1 MILSKIAIK
10 RGITFTMV
18 YLIAIGFG
26 LFGLSGLKLDLYP
39 NITFPVIAVMSQ
51 YEGVGPEDI
60 EEVLTRPLEQS
71 VTAVEN
77 VKKITSNSGA
87 GTSVIILEFDWGSD
101 MEKAENDVRTNID
114 FVRDFLPDGATD
126 PITFAF
132 NPAMQPIVYLAAS
145 SDQLGMAELRRL
157 IDEQVSPLLERL
169 PGVASTDIQGGL
181 ERQIKVLI
189 DPHALAAQGFSIQ
202 QIVQILRMENLQ
214 IPGGIID
221 ETAKEFSVKTYGQY
235 SSIDQIGNTV
245 IGQKNGVPIY
255 LKNVANVVDGYKEQR
270 MVLRNNGKPALM
282 LYVMKQTDANTVRV
296 AKVVQEELPKIAE
309 KVGNG
314 IQFETVIDFADFIND
329 SINNLSSTIIQ
340 ASFLAFLVLLFFLR
354 NVRSSIIVAISIPVS
369 IIVTFFVMNQA
380 GITLNIISMAGLA
393 LAVGMLVDN
402 AIVVLE
408 NIFRFKE
415 DGVPIRK
422 AAEEGTSQVSNAII
436 AATLTTLAV
445 FIPILFVPGIAGI
458 MFNDMAI
465 TIVFSLSVSLIVA
478 LTLIPLL
485 ASRWIRPGKSEV
497 KNKFLKKVSD
507 SIDKFLNSVDS
518 IYLKSLDFFMKRRK
532 TMLISITALFI
543 ITIMLSGKVGGDFL
557 GNSDQGFMSIN
568 VERESGAGL
577 TTTNETFLAVEKLIE
592 DKIPEAKN
600 VYLAFGTGDVW
611 STIFGNAGSN
621 KGQIM
626 ISLTDINDRKRSQFE
641 IEDSLRKYFDFIPGA
656 TVSYQDN
663 SGMPGM
669 SGEGDISI
677 KIFGYDRAV
686 ATAVGNQ
693 IADVMEQ
700 VEGVVDINKSYSK
713 PSPEYQ
719 VFLDRDRISA
729 MGLSVTQVAMAIE
742 SSIKGTV
749 ATVYREGGKEI
760 DVLVQLD
767 ENYRNSLTDLEN
779 VFITSPLG
787 HQIPLS
793 NFANIVP
800 GESATTIIREDQERR
815 VSVSCSISGKDL
827 RTTRQ
832 AVEEKISELILPQE
846 FRWEIGGTAEDQ
858 MESFGYLGI
867 ALLAAVFLVYMVMAS
882 LFESLLNPFII
893 IFTIPL
899 AFIGVIWGLL
909 LTGTTL
915 TITALIGGML
925 LVGIVVNNG
934 IVLIDY
940 INQLREKHDYELW
953 KAVMVGGKRRLRPIL
968 LTALTTIFS
977 MIPLALELGSGAE
990 IWSPMARAVIGGLT
1004 ASTFFTLIIIPVIY
1018 FMLERILLKRKMK
1031 KGLIKE
1037 APIRRP
1043 EDMDIMTLN

>member
-1 MILSKIAIK
+1 MILSKLAIK
-10 RGITFTMV
+10 RGITFSMV

-26 LFGLSGLKLDLYP
+26 IFGLSSLKLDLYP

-87 GTSVIILEFDWGSD
+87 GTSVIIMEFAWGSD

-114 FVRDFLPDGATD
+114 FVRDFLPEGSTD

-132 NPAMQPIVYLAAS
+132 NPSMQPIVYLAAS

-157 IDEQVSPLLERL
+157 IDEQVSPILERL
-169 PGVASTDIQGGL
+169 PGVASTDVQGGL
-181 ERQIKVLI
+181 ERQIRILV
-189 DPHALAAQGFSIQ
+189 DPHALAAQGFSLQ

-235 SSIDQIGNTV
+235 ASIEQIGNTV

-255 LKNVANVVDGYKEQR
+255 LNNVAQVVDGYKEQR
-270 MVLRNNGKPALM
+270 MVLRNNGKSALM
-282 LYVMKQTDANTVRV
+282 LYVMKQTDANTVSV
-296 AKVVQEELPKIAE
+296 AKVIQEQLPKIAE

-314 IQFETVIDFADFIND
+314 VEFETVIDFSDFIND
-329 SINNLSSTIIQ
+329 AIGNLMSTLIQ

-354 NVRSSIIVAISIPVS
+354 NIRSSIIVAISIPVS
-369 IIVTFFVMNQA
+369 IIVTFFVMRQA

-408 NIFRFKE
+408 NIFRLKE
-415 DGVPIRK
+415 EGLPIRQ
-422 AAEEGTSQVSNAII
+422 AADEGTSQVSNAII

-458 MFNDMAI
+458 LFNDMAI
-465 TIVFSLSVSLIVA
+465 TIVFSLSVSLLVA

-485 ASRWIRPGKSEV
+485 TSRWVKSGQSVV
-497 KNKFLKKVSD
+497 KNKFLNRVSD
-507 SIDKFLNSVDS
+507 SIGKFLNN
-518 IYLKSLDFFMKRRK
+518 IEQLYLKSLDFFMKRRK
-532 TMLISITALFI
+532 TMLIGITILFI
-543 ITIMLSGKVGGDFL
+543 ITIIMSGRIGGDFL
-557 GNSDQGFMSIN
+557 GNSDQSMVNIN

-577 TTTNETFLAVEKLIE
+577 TTTNETFLAIEKLIE
-592 DKIPEAKN
+592 ENVPEAKN
-600 VYLAFGTGDVW
+600 VYLTFGTGDVW

-626 ISLTDINDRKRSQFE
+626 ISLTDIDERERSQFE
-641 IEDSLRKYFDFIPGA
+641 IEDSLRKYFDSVPGA
-656 TVSYQDN
+656 IVSYQDN

-669 SGEGDISI
+669 GGGGDISI
-677 KIFGYDRAV
+677 KIFGYDRTV
-686 ATAVGNQ
+686 AAAVGNQ
-693 IADVMEQ
+693 IADAMEQ
-700 VEGVVDINKSYSK
+700 VEGVVDIDKSYSK

-719 VFLDRDRISA
+719 VFLDRDRISS

-767 ENYRNSLTDLEN
+767 EEYRNSATDIEN
-779 VFITSPLG
+779 IFISSPMG
-787 HQIPLS
+787 MQIPLS
-793 NFANIVP
+793 NFATIVP
-800 GESATTIIREDQERR
+800 GESATTIVREDQERM

-827 RTTRQ
+827 STTRQ
-832 AVEEKISELILPQE
+832 AVEEKINELTLPQE

-858 MESFGYLGI
+858 MESFGYLGL

-882 LFESLLNPFII
+882 LFESLLHPFII

-899 AFIGVIWGLL
+899 AFIGVVWGLIF
-909 LTGTTL
+909 TGTTL

-940 INQLREKHDYELW
+940 INQLREKQNYELW

-977 MIPLALELGSGAE
+977 MMPLALELGSGAE

-1004 ASTFFTLIIIPVIY
+1004 ASTFFTLIIIPVLY
-1018 FMLERILLKRKMK
+1018 FIIERMLLRRKMK
-1031 KGLIKE
+1031 KGKIEKFV
-1037 APIRRP
+1037 IRRP
-1043 EDMDIMTLN
+1043 EDIDLAELN

>member
-1 MILSKIAIK
+1 MILSKLAIK
-10 RGITFTMV
+10 RGITFSMV

-26 LFGLSGLKLDLYP
+26 IFGLSSLKLDLYP

-87 GTSVIILEFDWGSD
+87 GTSVIIMEFAWGSD

-114 FVRDFLPDGATD
+114 FVRDFLPEGSTD

-169 PGVASTDIQGGL
+169 PGVASTDVQGGL
-181 ERQIKVLI
+181 ERQIRVLV
-189 DPHALAAQGFSIQ
+189 DPHALAAQGFSLQ

-235 SSIDQIGNTV
+235 ASIEQIGNTV

-255 LKNVANVVDGYKEQR
+255 LKNVAQVVDGYKEQR
-270 MVLRNNGKPALM
+270 MVLRNNGKSALM
-282 LYVMKQTDANTVRV
+282 LYVMKQTDANTVSV

-314 IQFETVIDFADFIND
+314 VEFETVIDFADFIND
-329 SINNLSSTIIQ
+329 SVSNLSNTIIQ

-354 NVRSSIIVAISIPVS
+354 NIRSSIIVAISIPVS
-369 IIVTFFVMNQA
+369 IIVTFFVMSEA
-380 GITLNIISMAGLA
+380 EITLNIISMAGLA
-393 LAVGMLVDN
+393 LAVGLLVDN

-408 NIFRFKE
+408 NIFRLKE
-415 DGVPIRK
+415 DGVPIRQ
-422 AAEEGTSQVSNAII
+422 AADEGTSQVSNAII

-445 FIPILFVPGIAGI
+445 FVPILFVPGIAGI

-465 TIVFSLSVSLIVA
+465 TIVFSLSVSLLVA

-485 ASRWIRPGKSEV
+485 TSRWVKSGQSII
-497 KNKFLKKVSD
+497 KNKFLNRASN
-507 SIDKFLNSVDS
+507 SIGKFLNRVENLYIST
-518 IYLKSLDFFMKRRK
+518 LDFFMKRRK
-532 TMLISITALFI
+532 TMLISITILFI
-543 ITIMLSGKVGGDFL
+543 ITIIMSGRVGGDFL
-557 GNSDQGFMSIN
+557 GNSDQSFVSIN

-577 TTTNETFLAVEKLIE
+577 TTTNETFLAIEKLI
-592 DKIPEAKN
+592 DDHVPEAKN
-600 VYLAFGTGDVW
+600 VYLTFGTGDVW

-626 ISLTDINDRKRSQFE
+626 ISLTDIDERERSQFE
-641 IEDSLRKYFDFIPGA
+641 IEDSLRKYFDSVPGA
-656 TVSYQDN
+656 IVSYQDN

-669 SGEGDISI
+669 SGGGDISI
-677 KIFGYDRAV
+677 KIFGYDRTV
-686 ATAVGNQ
+686 AAAVGNQ
-693 IADVMEQ
+693 IADAMEQ
-700 VEGVVDINKSYSK
+700 VEGVVDIDKSYSK

-719 VFLDRDRISA
+719 VFLDRDRISS

-742 SSIKGTV
+742 SSIKGTI

-767 ENYRNSLTDLEN
+767 EEYRNSATDIEN
-779 VFITSPLG
+779 IFISSPMG
-787 HQIPLS
+787 MQIPLS

-800 GESATTIIREDQERR
+800 GESATTIVREDQERM

-827 RTTRQ
+827 RTTRL
-832 AVEEKISELILPQE
+832 AVEEKINELTLPQE

-858 MESFGYLGI
+858 MESFGYLGL

-882 LFESLLNPFII
+882 LFESLLHPFII

-899 AFIGVIWGLL
+899 AFIGVVWGLIF
-909 LTGTTL
+909 TGTTL

-940 INQLREKHDYELW
+940 INQLREKQNFELW

-977 MIPLALELGSGAE
+977 MMPLALELGSGAE

-1004 ASTFFTLIIIPVIY
+1004 ASTFFTLIIIPVLY
-1018 FMLERILLKRKMK
+1018 FMIERIILRRKMK
-1031 KGLIKE
+1031 KGKIEKFV
-1037 APIRRP
+1037 IRRP
-1043 EDMDIMTLN
+1043 EDIDLAELN

>member
-10 RGITFTMV
+10 RGITFTMA

-26 LFGLSGLKLDLYP
+26 LFGLASLKLDLYP

-60 EEVLTRPLEQS
+60 EEVLTRPLEQT

-87 GTSVIILEFDWGSD
+87 GTSIIIMEFAWGSD

-114 FVRDFLPDGATD
+114 FVRDYLPEGSTD
-126 PITFAF
+126 PVTFAF
-132 NPAMQPIVYLAAS
+132 NPAMQPIVYLAAT

-157 IDEQVSPLLERL
+157 IEEQVSPLLERI

-181 ERQIKVLI
+181 ERQIRVLV
-189 DPHALAAQGFSIQ
+189 DPHALAAQGFSLQ

-221 ETAKEFSVKTYGQY
+221 ETTKEFSVKTYGQY
-235 SSIDQIGNTV
+235 ANVEQIENTV
-245 IGQKNGVPIY
+245 IGQKNGVPAY
-255 LKNVANVVDGYKEQR
+255 LKNVARVVDGYKEQR
-270 MVLRNNGKPALM
+270 MVLRNNGKSALM

-296 AKVVQEELPKIAE
+296 AEDVANELPKIAE

-314 IQFETVIDFADFIND
+314 LVFETVIDFADFIND
-329 SINNLSSTIIQ
+329 SISNLSTTIIQ

-369 IIVTFFVMNQA
+369 IIMTFFVMSQA

-415 DGVPIRK
+415 DGVPIRQ
-422 AAEEGTSQVSNAII
+422 ASEEGTNQVSNAII

-445 FIPILFVPGIAGI
+445 FVPILFVPGIAGI

-465 TIVFSLSVSLIVA
+465 TIVFSLSVSLLVA

-485 ASRWIRPGKSEV
+485 ASRWVRDGKTTI
-497 KNKFLKKVSD
+497 KNKMLNKLSD
-507 SIDKFLNSVDS
+507 SIGSFLNKTEHL
-518 IYLKSLDFFMKRRK
+518 YLISLDFFMKKRK
-532 TMLISITALFI
+532 TMLVGITTLFI
-543 ITIMLSGKVGGDFL
+543 ITLMLSGKVGGDFL
-557 GNSDQGFMSIN
+557 GSADQGFITIN
-568 VERESGAGL
+568 IERESGAGL
-577 TTTNETFLAVEKLIE
+577 TTTNETFLEVEKLIAE
-592 DKIPEAKN
+592 KIPEAEN
-600 VYLAFGTGDVW
+600 VYLTFGTGDVW

-626 ISLTDINDRKRSQFE
+626 ITLSDISDRKRSQFE
-641 IEDSLRKYFDFIPGA
+641 IEDSLRKHFDFMPGA
-656 TVSYQDN
+656 IISYQDN

-669 SGEGDISI
+669 SADGDISI
-677 KIFGYDRAV
+677 KIFGYDRTI

-693 IADVMEQ
+693 IADAMGQ
-700 VEGVVDINKSYSK
+700 VENVVDIKKSYAK

-719 VFLDRDRISA
+719 VHLDRDRISA

-742 SSIKGTV
+742 SSIKGTI

-760 DVLVQLD
+760 DVMVQLD
-767 ENYRNSLTDLEN
+767 EEYRNSVTDLEN
-779 VFITSPLG
+779 IFITSPLG
-787 HQIPLS
+787 SQIPLS

-800 GESATTIIREDQERR
+800 GESATTIIREDQERM
-815 VSVSCSISGKDL
+815 VSVSCKVSGSDL
-827 RTTRQ
+827 STTRQ
-832 AVEEKISELILPQE
+832 AVEDKIGSLSLPQE

-858 MESFGYLGI
+858 MESFGYLGL
-867 ALLAAVFLVYMVMAS
+867 ALLAAVLLVYMVMAS

-899 AFIGVIWGLL
+899 AFIGVIWGLIF
-909 LTGTTL
+909 TGTTL

-940 INQLREKHDYELW
+940 INQLREKHNYELW

-977 MIPLALELGSGAE
+977 MMPLALELGSGAE

-1004 ASTFFTLIIIPVIY
+1004 ASTFFTLIIIPVLY
-1018 FMLERILLKRKMK
+1018 FIIERMLLRRKMK
-1031 KGLIKE
+1031 KGKIKE
-1037 APIRRP
+1037 VPVRRP
-1043 EDMDIMTLN
+1043 ENVNVLALD

>member
-10 RGITFTMV
+10 RGITFTMA

-26 LFGLSGLKLDLYP
+26 LFGLSSLKLDLYP

-60 EEVLTRPLEQS
+60 EEVLTRPLEQT

-87 GTSVIILEFDWGSD
+87 GTSIIIMEFAWGSD

-114 FVRDFLPDGATD
+114 FVRDFLPDGSTD
-126 PITFAF
+126 PVTFAF
-132 NPAMQPIVYLAAS
+132 NPAMQPIVYLAAT

-157 IDEQVSPLLERL
+157 IEEQVSPLLERI

-181 ERQIKVLI
+181 ERQIRVLV
-189 DPHALAAQGFSIQ
+189 DPHALAAQGFSLQ

-221 ETAKEFSVKTYGQY
+221 ETSKEFSVKTYGQY
-235 SSIDQIGNTV
+235 ANVEQIENTV
-245 IGQKNGVPIY
+245 IGQKNGVPVY
-255 LKNVANVVDGYKEQR
+255 LKNVAHVVDGYKEQR
-270 MVLRNNGKPALM
+270 MVLRNNGKSALM

-296 AKVVQEELPKIAE
+296 AEDVANELPKIAE

-314 IQFETVIDFADFIND
+314 LVFETVIDFADFIND
-329 SINNLSSTIIQ
+329 SISNLSTTIIQ

-369 IIVTFFVMNQA
+369 IIMTFFVMSQA

-422 AAEEGTSQVSNAII
+422 ASEEGTNQVSNAII

-445 FIPILFVPGIAGI
+445 FVPILFVPGIAGI

-465 TIVFSLSVSLIVA
+465 TIVFSLSVSLLVA

-485 ASRWIRPGKSEV
+485 ASRWVRDGTTTI
-497 KNKFLKKVSD
+497 KNKRLKKLSD
-507 SIDKFLNSVDS
+507 SIGSFLNKTEQL
-518 IYLKSLDFFMKRRK
+518 YLTSLDFFMKRRK
-532 TMLISITALFI
+532 TMLIGITALFI
-543 ITIMLSGKVGGDFL
+543 LTIMLSGKVGGDFL
-557 GNSDQGFMSIN
+557 GSADQGFITIN

-577 TTTNETFLAVEKLIE
+577 TTTNETFLEVEKLIAE
-592 DKIPEAKN
+592 KIPEAEN
-600 VYLAFGTGDVW
+600 VYLTFGTGDVW

-626 ISLTDINDRKRSQFE
+626 ITLSDIDDRKRSQFE
-641 IEDSLRKYFDFIPGA
+641 IEDSLRKHFDFMPGA
-656 TVSYQDN
+656 VISYQDN

-669 SGEGDISI
+669 SADGDISI
-677 KIFGYDRAV
+677 KIFGYDRAI

-693 IADVMEQ
+693 IADAMGQ
-700 VEGVVDINKSYSK
+700 VENVVDIKKSYAK

-719 VFLDRDRISA
+719 VHLDRDRISA

-742 SSIKGTV
+742 SSIKGTI
-749 ATVYREGGKEI
+749 ATVYRESGKEI

-767 ENYRNSLTDLEN
+767 EEYRNSATDLEN
-779 VFITSPLG
+779 IFITSPMG
-787 HQIPLS
+787 SQIPLS

-800 GESATTIIREDQERR
+800 GESATTIIREDQERM
-815 VSVSCSISGKDL
+815 VSVSCKVSGSDL
-827 RTTRQ
+827 STTRQ
-832 AVEEKISELILPQE
+832 AVEDKIGALSLPQE

-858 MESFGYLGI
+858 MESFGYLGL
-867 ALLAAVFLVYMVMAS
+867 ALLAAVLLVYMVMAS

-899 AFIGVIWGLL
+899 AFIGVIWGLII
-909 LTGTTL
+909 TGTTL

-925 LVGIVVNNG
+925 LIGIVVNNG

-977 MIPLALELGSGAE
+977 MMPLALELGSGAE

-1004 ASTFFTLIIIPVIY
+1004 ASTFFTLIIIPVLY
-1018 FMLERILLKRKMK
+1018 FIIERILLRRKMK
-1031 KGLIKE
+1031 KGKIEKFV
-1037 APIRRP
+1037 IRRP
-1043 EDMDIMTLN
+1043 EDVDLSELN

>member
-18 YLIAIGFG
+18 YLIAVGFG
-26 LFGLSGLKLDLYP
+26 LFGLSSLKLDLYP

-60 EEVLTRPLEQS
+60 EEVLTRPLEQT

-87 GTSVIILEFDWGSD
+87 GTSVIILEFAWGSD

-114 FVRDFLPDGATD
+114 FVRDYLPDGATD
-126 PITFAF
+126 PVTFAF
-132 NPAMQPIVYLAAS
+132 NPAMQPIVYLAAT

-169 PGVASTDIQGGL
+169 PGVASADIQGGL
-181 ERQIKVLI
+181 ERQIRVMV

-202 QIVQILRMENLQ
+202 QIVQILGMENLQ

-221 ETAKEFSVKTYGQY
+221 SETKEFNVKTYGQF
-235 SSIDQIGNTV
+235 SSIKQIENTV

-255 LKNVANVVDGYKEQR
+255 LKNVARVVDGYKDQT

-296 AKVVQEELPKIAE
+296 ADVVQKELPQIAE

-314 IQFETVIDFADFIND
+314 IKFETVIDFADFINR
-329 SINNLSSTIIQ
+329 SINNLSMTIFQ
-340 ASFLAFLVLLFFLR
+340 ASLLAFLVLLFFLR

-369 IIVTFFVMNQA
+369 IILTFFVMSQA

-402 AIVVLE
+402 SIVVLE

-415 DGVPIRK
+415 DGVPIRQ
-422 AAEEGTSQVSNAII
+422 AADEGTSQVSNAII

-445 FIPILFVPGIAGI
+445 FVPVLFVPGIAGI

-465 TIVFSLSVSLIVA
+465 TIVFSLSVSLLVA

-485 ASRWIRPGKSEV
+485 ASRWVRPGKIEIT
-497 KNKFLKKVSD
+497 NKFLNKISSAIESFLSKVEQ
-507 SIDKFLNSVDS
+507 
-518 IYLKSLDFFMKRRK
+518 IYLGRLDYFMKRRK
-532 TMLISITALFI
+532 TLLIGITVLFI
-543 ITIMLSGKVGGDFL
+543 ITVIFSSRVGGDFL
-557 GNSDQGFMSIN
+557 GNTDQGFMSIN

-592 DKIPEAKN
+592 DNVPEAEN

-626 ISLTDINDRKRSQFE
+626 VSLGDVKDRKRSQFE
-641 IEDSLRKYFDFIPGA
+641 IEDSLRQYFNNIPGA
-656 TVSYQDN
+656 VISYEEN

-669 SGEGDISI
+669 STEGDIAI
-677 KIFGYDRAV
+677 KLFGYDKTV
-686 ATAVGNQ
+686 AAAVGNQ
-693 IADVMEQ
+693 IADAMSQ
-700 VEGVVDINKSYSK
+700 VENVVDIKKSYDK

-719 VFLDRDRISA
+719 VYLDRDRISA
-729 MGLSVTQVAMAIE
+729 MGLSVTQVAKVIE
-742 SSIKGTV
+742 TSIKGTV
-749 ATVYREGGKEI
+749 ATVYREDSKEI

-767 ENYRNSLTDLEN
+767 EKFRESVTDLEN
-779 VFITSPLG
+779 IFITSLTG
-787 HQIPLS
+787 SQIPLS

-800 GESATTIIREDQERR
+800 GESATTIVREDQERM
-815 VSVSCSISGKDL
+815 VTVSCNVSGSDL

-832 AVEEKISELILPQE
+832 AIEDKIGALTLPQE

-867 ALLAAVFLVYMVMAS
+867 ALLAAILLVYMVMAS

-899 AFIGVIWGLL
+899 AFIGVVWGLIV
-909 LTGTTL
+909 TGTTL
-915 TITALIGGML
+915 TLTALIGGML

-940 INQLREKHDYELW
+940 INQLREKHNYELW

-977 MIPLALELGSGAE
+977 MLPLALELGSGAE

-1004 ASTFFTLIIIPVIY
+1004 ASTFFTLIIIPVLY
-1018 FMLERILLKRKMK
+1018 FIIERMILRRKME
-1031 KGLIKE
+1031 KGVIKE
-1037 APIRRP
+1037 FQIRRP
-1043 EDMDIMTLN
+1043 EDIKISEIR

>member
-1 MILSKIAIK
+1 MILSKLAIK
-10 RGITFTMV
+10 RGITVTMA

-26 LFGLSGLKLDLYP
+26 LFGLSSLKLDLYP

-60 EEVLTRPLEQS
+60 EEVLTRPLEQA

-87 GTSVIILEFDWGSD
+87 GTSVIILEFAWGSD

-114 FVRDFLPDGATD
+114 FVRDYLPEGSTD

-132 NPAMQPIVYLAAS
+132 NPAMQPIVYLAAT

-181 ERQIKVLI
+181 ERQIKVLV
-189 DPHALAAQGFSIQ
+189 DPHALAAQGFSLQ

-221 ETAKEFSVKTYGQY
+221 ESAKEFSVKTYGQY
-235 SSIDQIGNTV
+235 ANIDQIENTV

-255 LKNVANVVDGYKEQR
+255 LKNVAQVVDGYKEQR
-270 MVLRNNGKPALM
+270 MVLRNNGKSALM

-296 AKVVQEELPKIAE
+296 AEVIQEELPKIAA

-314 IQFETVIDFADFIND
+314 LEFETVIDFADFIND

-369 IIVTFFVMNQA
+369 IIMTFFVMSQF

-415 DGVPIRK
+415 DGVPIK
-422 AAEEGTSQVSNAII
+422 QAADEGTSQVSNAII

-445 FIPILFVPGIAGI
+445 FVPILFVPGIAGI

-465 TIVFSLSVSLIVA
+465 TIVFSLSVSLLVA

-485 ASRWIRPGKSEV
+485 ASRWIRPGKTEI
-497 KNKFLKKVSD
+497 KNKYLNKISD
-507 SIDKFLNSVDS
+507 SIGSFLHKAEQS
-518 IYLKSLDFFMKRRK
+518 YLKSLDFFMKRRK
-532 TMLISITALFI
+532 TMLISITGLFI
-543 ITIMLSGKVGGDFL
+543 VTIMFSSRVGGDFL
-557 GNSDQGFMSIN
+557 GNADQGFITIN

-592 DKIPEAKN
+592 DKIPEAEN
-600 VYLAFGTGDVW
+600 VYLTFGTGDVW

-621 KGQIM
+621 KGQVM
-626 ISLTDINDRKRSQFE
+626 ITLSDINDRKRSQFE
-641 IEDSLRKYFDFIPGA
+641 IEDSLRQYFDFIPGA
-656 TVSYQDN
+656 IVSYQDN

-669 SGEGDISI
+669 SAGGDISI
-677 KIFGYDRAV
+677 KIFGYDRTVSA
-686 ATAVGNQ
+686 AVGNQ
-693 IADVMEQ
+693 IADAMDQ
-700 VEGVVDINKSYSK
+700 VESVVDIKKSYAK

-719 VFLDRDRISA
+719 VYLDRDRISS

-742 SSIKGTV
+742 SSIKGTI

-767 ENYRNSLTDLEN
+767 EDYRNSMTDIEN
-779 VFITSPLG
+779 IFITSPMG
-787 HQIPLS
+787 SQIPLG

-800 GESATTIIREDQERR
+800 GESATTIVREDQERM
-815 VSVSCSISGKDL
+815 VTVSCKVSGSDL

-832 AVEEKISELILPQE
+832 AVEEKIGELSLPQE

-858 MESFGYLGI
+858 MESFGYLGL
-867 ALLAAVFLVYMVMAS
+867 ALLAAVLLVYMVMAS

-899 AFIGVIWGLL
+899 AFIGVVWGLI

-953 KAVMVGGKRRLRPIL
+953 KAVMVGGKRRMRPIL

-977 MIPLALELGSGAE
+977 MMPLALELGSGAE

-1004 ASTFFTLIIIPVIY
+1004 ASTFFTLIIIPVLY
-1018 FMLERILLKRKMK
+1018 FIIERMILKRKMK
-1031 KGLIKE
+1031 KGKIE
-1037 APIRRP
+1037 EFVIRRP
-1043 EDMDIMTLN
+1043 EDIDLTELN

>member
-1 MILSKIAIK
+1 MILSKLAIK

-18 YLIAIGFG
+18 YLMAIGFG

-60 EEVLTRPLEQS
+60 EQVLTRPLEQS

-77 VKKITSNSGA
+77 VKKITSRSGA
-87 GTSVIILEFDWGSD
+87 GTSVIIMEFEWGSD

-114 FVRDFLPDGATD
+114 FVRDFLPSDATD

-157 IDEQVSPLLERL
+157 IEEQVSPLLERL

-181 ERQIKVLI
+181 ERQIRVLV

-221 ETAKEFSVKTYGQY
+221 ETIKEFSVKTYGQY
-235 SSIDQIGNTV
+235 ASVEQIENTV

-255 LKNVANVVDGYKEQR
+255 LKNVARVVDGYKEQR
-270 MVLRNNGKPALM
+270 MVLRNNGKSALM
-282 LYVMKQTDANTVRV
+282 LYVMKQTDANTVNV
-296 AKVVQEELPKIAE
+296 ARIVQQELPKIAE

-314 IQFETVIDFADFIND
+314 VRFETVIDFADFINK
-329 SINNLSSTIIQ
+329 SINNLSTTAIQ

-354 NVRSSIIVAISIPVS
+354 NIRSSIIVAISIPVS
-369 IIVTFFVMNQA
+369 IIVTFFVMSRA

-402 AIVVLE
+402 AIVVIE

-415 DGVPIRK
+415 KGVPIRQ
-422 AAEEGTSQVSNAII
+422 AADDGTSQVSNAII
-436 AATLTTLAV
+436 ASTLTTLAV
-445 FIPILFVPGIAGI
+445 FVPILFVPGIAGI

-465 TIVFSLSVSLIVA
+465 TIVFSLSVSLLVA

-485 ASRWIRPGKSEV
+485 TSRWLRTGDTKI
-497 KNKFLKKVSD
+497 KNNYLRKISD
-507 SIDKFLNSVDS
+507 SIGGFLNTVENQ
-518 IYLKSLDFFMKRRK
+518 YLKSLDFFMKRRK
-532 TMLISITALFI
+532 TMMLAVTALFI
-543 ITIMLSGKVGGDFL
+543 LTIIISPKVGGDFL
-557 GNSDQGFMSIN
+557 GNSDQSFISIN

-577 TTTNETFLAVEKLIE
+577 TSTNETFLAVEELIS
-592 DKIPEAKN
+592 KNVPEASN
-600 VYLAFGTGDVW
+600 VYLAFGTGDVFNA
-611 STIFGNAGSN
+611 IFGNAGSN
-621 KGQIM
+621 KGQLM
-626 ISLTDINDRKRSQFE
+626 ISLPDIKDRKRGQFE
-641 IEDSLRKYFDFIPGA
+641 IQDSLRKYFGSIPGA
-656 TVSYQDN
+656 KISYQDN

-669 SGEGDISI
+669 GGGGDISI
-677 KIFGYDRAV
+677 KIFGYDRIV

-700 VEGVVDINKSYSK
+700 VEGVVDINKSYAK

-719 VFLDRDRISA
+719 VFLNRDRISA

-767 ENYRNSLTDLEN
+767 EDYRKSLTDLEN
-779 VFITSPLG
+779 IFITSPLG
-787 HQIPLS
+787 AQIPLS
-793 NFANIVP
+793 NFADIVP
-800 GESATTIIREDQERR
+800 GESATTIVREDQERM
-815 VSVSCSISGKDL
+815 VSVSCMVSGSDL

-832 AVEEKISELILPQE
+832 AVVKKIEDLTLPQE
-846 FRWEIGGTAEDQ
+846 FRWEIGGAAEDQ

-867 ALLAAVFLVYMVMAS
+867 ALLAAILLVYMVMAS

-893 IFTIPL
+893 LFTIPTRSIPPIS
-899 AFIGVIWGLL
+899 AVI
-909 LTGTTL
+909 
-915 TITALIGGML
+915 
-925 LVGIVVNNG
+925 VIVVPVRNNPQITPINANG

-940 INQLREKHDYELW
+940 MNQLREKHDYELW

-977 MIPLALELGSGAE
+977 MMPLALELGSGAE

-1004 ASTFFTLIIIPVIY
+1004 ASTFFTLIIIPVLY
-1018 FMLERILLKRKMK
+1018 FTIERMLLRRKNEKRI
-1031 KGLIKE
+1031 
-1037 APIRRP
+1037 
-1043 EDMDIMTLN
+1043 N

>member
-10 RGITFTMV
+10 RGITFTMA

-26 LFGLSGLKLDLYP
+26 LFGLSSLKLDLYP

-60 EEVLTRPLEQS
+60 EEVLTRPLEQT

-87 GTSVIILEFDWGSD
+87 GTSIIIMEFAWGSD

-114 FVRDFLPDGATD
+114 FVRDFLPEGSSD
-126 PITFAF
+126 PVTFAF
-132 NPAMQPIVYLAAS
+132 NPAMQPIVYLAAT

-157 IDEQVSPLLERL
+157 IEEQVSPLLERI

-181 ERQIKVLI
+181 ERQIRVLV
-189 DPHALAAQGFSIQ
+189 DPHALAAQGFSLQ

-235 SSIDQIGNTV
+235 ANVEQIENTV
-245 IGQKNGVPIY
+245 IGQKSGVPVY
-255 LKNVANVVDGYKEQR
+255 LKNVARVVDGYKEQR
-270 MVLRNNGKPALM
+270 MVLRNNGKSALM

-296 AKVVQEELPKIAE
+296 AEDVANELPKIAE

-314 IQFETVIDFADFIND
+314 LEFETVIDFADFIND
-329 SINNLSSTIIQ
+329 SISNLSTTIIQ

-369 IIVTFFVMNQA
+369 IIMTFFVMSQA

-415 DGVPIRK
+415 DGVPIRQ
-422 AAEEGTSQVSNAII
+422 AAEEGTNQVSNAII

-445 FIPILFVPGIAGI
+445 FVPILFVPGIAGI

-465 TIVFSLSVSLIVA
+465 TIVFSLSVSLLVA

-485 ASRWIRPGKSEV
+485 ASRWVRPGQSTI
-497 KNKFLKKVSD
+497 KNRFLNRLSD
-507 SIDKFLNSVDS
+507 SIGKFLNKTDQ

-532 TMLISITALFI
+532 TMLVG
-543 ITIMLSGKVGGDFL
+543 ITILFVITLMLSGRVGGDFL
-557 GNSDQGFMSIN
+557 GNADQGFITIN

-577 TTTNETFLAVEKLIE
+577 TTTNETFLEVEELIAE
-592 DKIPEAKN
+592 KIPEAEN
-600 VYLAFGTGDVW
+600 VYLTFGTGDVW

-626 ISLTDINDRKRSQFE
+626 ITLSDVDDRKRSQFE
-641 IEDSLRKYFDFIPGA
+641 IEDSLRKHFDFMPGA
-656 TVSYQDN
+656 IISYQDN

-669 SGEGDISI
+669 SADGDISI
-677 KIFGYDRAV
+677 KIFGYDRAI

-693 IADVMEQ
+693 IADAMGQ
-700 VEGVVDINKSYSK
+700 VENVVDIKKSYAK

-719 VFLDRDRISA
+719 VHLDRDRISA

-742 SSIKGTV
+742 SSIKGTI

-760 DVLVQLD
+760 DVLVQLG
-767 ENYRNSLTDLEN
+767 EEYRNSLTDLEN
-779 VFITSPLG
+779 IFITSPLG
-787 HQIPLS
+787 SQIPLS

-800 GESATTIIREDQERR
+800 GESATTIIREDQERM
-815 VSVSCSISGKDL
+815 VSVSCKVSGSDL
-827 RTTRQ
+827 STTRQ
-832 AVEEKISELILPQE
+832 AVEEKISALSLPQE

-858 MESFGYLGI
+858 MESFGYLGL
-867 ALLAAVFLVYMVMAS
+867 ALLAAVLLVYMVMAS

-899 AFIGVIWGLL
+899 AFIGVIWGLI

-977 MIPLALELGSGAE
+977 MMPLALELGSGAE

-1004 ASTFFTLIIIPVIY
+1004 ASTFFTLIIIPVLY
-1018 FMLERILLKRKMK
+1018 FIIERMLLKRKMK
-1031 KGLIKE
+1031 KGKIE
-1037 APIRRP
+1037 EFVIRRP
-1043 EDMDIMTLN
+1043 EDVNLSDIN

>member
-189 DPHALAAQGFSIQ
+189 DPHALAAQEFSIQ

-329 SINNLSSTIIQ
+329 SINNLSTTIIQ

-485 ASRWIRPGKSEV
+485 ASRWVRPGKSEV

-507 SIDKFLNSVDS
+507 SIGKFLNSVDS

-557 GNSDQGFMSIN
+557 GNSDQGFMTIN

-677 KIFGYDRAV
+677 KIFGYDRSV

-832 AVEEKISELILPQE
+832 AVEEKISELTLPQE

-977 MIPLALELGSGAE
+977 MMPLALELGSGAE

-1037 APIRRP
+1037 VPVRRP

>member
-26 LFGLSGLKLDLYP
+26 LFGLASLKLDLYP

-60 EEVLTRPLEQS
+60 EEVLTRPLEQT

-87 GTSVIILEFDWGSD
+87 GTSIIIMEFAWGSD

-114 FVRDFLPDGATD
+114 FVRDYLPEGSTD
-126 PITFAF
+126 PVTFAF
-132 NPAMQPIVYLAAS
+132 NPAMQPIVYLAAT

-157 IDEQVSPLLERL
+157 IEEQVSPLLERI

-181 ERQIKVLI
+181 ERQIRVLV
-189 DPHALAAQGFSIQ
+189 DPHALAAQGFSLQ

-221 ETAKEFSVKTYGQY
+221 ETTKEFSVKTYGQY
-235 SSIDQIGNTV
+235 ANVEQIENTV
-245 IGQKNGVPIY
+245 IGQKNGVPVY
-255 LKNVANVVDGYKEQR
+255 LKNVAHVVDGYKEQR
-270 MVLRNNGKPALM
+270 MVLRNNGKSALM

-296 AKVVQEELPKIAE
+296 AEDVANELPKIAE

-314 IQFETVIDFADFIND
+314 LVFETVIDFADFIND
-329 SINNLSSTIIQ
+329 SISNLSTTIIQ

-369 IIVTFFVMNQA
+369 IIMTFFVMSQA

-415 DGVPIRK
+415 DGVPIRQ
-422 AAEEGTSQVSNAII
+422 ASEEGTNQVSNAII

-445 FIPILFVPGIAGI
+445 FVPILFVPGIAGI

-465 TIVFSLSVSLIVA
+465 TIVFSLSVSLLVA

-485 ASRWIRPGKSEV
+485 ASRWVRDGKTTI
-497 KNKFLKKVSD
+497 KNKMLNKLSD
-507 SIDKFLNSVDS
+507 SIGSFLNKTEHL
-518 IYLKSLDFFMKRRK
+518 YLISLDFFMKKRK
-532 TMLISITALFI
+532 TMLVGITTLFI
-543 ITIMLSGKVGGDFL
+543 ITLMLSGKVGGDFL
-557 GNSDQGFMSIN
+557 GSADQGFITIN
-568 VERESGAGL
+568 IERESGAGL
-577 TTTNETFLAVEKLIE
+577 TTTNETFLEVEKLIAE
-592 DKIPEAKN
+592 KIPEAEN
-600 VYLAFGTGDVW
+600 VYLTFGTGDVW

-626 ISLTDINDRKRSQFE
+626 ITLSDISDRKRSQFE
-641 IEDSLRKYFDFIPGA
+641 IEDSLRKHFDFMPGA
-656 TVSYQDN
+656 IISYQDN

-669 SGEGDISI
+669 SADGDISI
-677 KIFGYDRAV
+677 KIFGYDRTI

-693 IADVMEQ
+693 IADAMGQ
-700 VEGVVDINKSYSK
+700 VENVVDIKKSYAK

-719 VFLDRDRISA
+719 VHLDRDRISA

-742 SSIKGTV
+742 SSIKGTI

-760 DVLVQLD
+760 DVMVQLD
-767 ENYRNSLTDLEN
+767 EEYRNSVTDLEN
-779 VFITSPLG
+779 IFITSPLG
-787 HQIPLS
+787 SQIPLS
-793 NFANIVP
+793 NFATIVP
-800 GESATTIIREDQERR
+800 GESATTIIREDQERM
-815 VSVSCSISGKDL
+815 VSVSCKVSGSDL
-827 RTTRQ
+827 STTRQ
-832 AVEEKISELILPQE
+832 AVEDKIGSLSLPQE

-858 MESFGYLGI
+858 MESFGYLGL
-867 ALLAAVFLVYMVMAS
+867 ALLAAVLLVYMVMAS

-899 AFIGVIWGLL
+899 AFIGVIWGLIF
-909 LTGTTL
+909 TGTTL

-940 INQLREKHDYELW
+940 INQLREKHNYELW

-977 MIPLALELGSGAE
+977 MMPLALELGSGAE

-1004 ASTFFTLIIIPVIY
+1004 ASTFFTLIIIPVLY
-1018 FMLERILLKRKMK
+1018 FIIERMLLRRKMK
-1031 KGLIKE
+1031 KGKIKE
-1037 APIRRP
+1037 VPVRRP
-1043 EDMDIMTLN
+1043 ENVNVLALD

>member
-10 RGITFTMV
+10 RGITVTMA

-26 LFGLSGLKLDLYP
+26 LFGLSSLKLDLYP

-60 EEVLTRPLEQS
+60 EEVLTRPLEQA

-87 GTSVIILEFDWGSD
+87 GTSVIILEFAWGSD

-114 FVRDFLPDGATD
+114 FVRDYLPEGSTD

-132 NPAMQPIVYLAAS
+132 NPAMQPIVYLAAT

-181 ERQIKVLI
+181 ERQIKVLV
-189 DPHALAAQGFSIQ
+189 DPHALAAQGFSLQ

-221 ETAKEFSVKTYGQY
+221 ESAKEFSVKTYGQY
-235 SSIDQIGNTV
+235 ANIDQIKNTV
-245 IGQKNGVPIY
+245 IGQKNGIPIY
-255 LKNVANVVDGYKEQR
+255 LKNVAQVVDGYKEQR
-270 MVLRNNGKPALM
+270 MVLRNNGKSALM

-296 AKVVQEELPKIAE
+296 AEVIQEELPKIAA

-314 IQFETVIDFADFIND
+314 LEFETVIDFADFIND
-329 SINNLSSTIIQ
+329 SINNLSTTIIQ

-369 IIVTFFVMNQA
+369 IIMTFFVMSQF

-415 DGVPIRK
+415 DGVPIK
-422 AAEEGTSQVSNAII
+422 QAADEGTSQVSNAII

-445 FIPILFVPGIAGI
+445 FVPILFVPGIAGI

-465 TIVFSLSVSLIVA
+465 TIVFSLSVSLLVA

-485 ASRWIRPGKSEV
+485 ASRWIRPGKTEI
-497 KNKFLKKVSD
+497 KNKYLNKISD
-507 SIDKFLNSVDS
+507 SIGSFLHKTEQL
-518 IYLKSLDFFMKRRK
+518 YLKSLDFFMKRRK
-532 TMLISITALFI
+532 TMLISITGLFI
-543 ITIMLSGKVGGDFL
+543 ITIMFSSKVGGDFL
-557 GNSDQGFMSIN
+557 GNADQGFITIN

-577 TTTNETFLAVEKLIE
+577 ITTNETFLAVEKLIE
-592 DKIPEAKN
+592 DKIPEAEN

-621 KGQIM
+621 KGQVM
-626 ISLTDINDRKRSQFE
+626 ITLSDINDRKRSQFE
-641 IEDSLRKYFDFIPGA
+641 IEDSLRQYFDFIPGA
-656 TVSYQDN
+656 VVSYQDN

-669 SGEGDISI
+669 SAGGDISI
-677 KIFGYDRAV
+677 KIFGYDRTIAS
-686 ATAVGNQ
+686 AVGNQ
-693 IADVMEQ
+693 IADAMDQ
-700 VEGVVDINKSYSK
+700 VESVVDIKKSYAK

-719 VFLDRDRISA
+719 VYLDRDRISA

-742 SSIKGTV
+742 SSIKGTI

-767 ENYRNSLTDLEN
+767 EDYRNSMTDLEN
-779 VFITSPLG
+779 IFITSPMG
-787 HQIPLS
+787 SQIPLS
-793 NFANIVP
+793 NLANIVP
-800 GESATTIIREDQERR
+800 GESATTIIREDQERM
-815 VSVSCSISGKDL
+815 VSVSCKVSGSDL

-832 AVEEKISELILPQE
+832 AVEEKIGGLSLPQE

-858 MESFGYLGI
+858 MESFGYLGL
-867 ALLAAVFLVYMVMAS
+867 ALIAAVLLVYMVMAS

-899 AFIGVIWGLL
+899 AFIGVIWGLI

-940 INQLREKHDYELW
+940 INQLREKHGYELW
-953 KAVMVGGKRRLRPIL
+953 KAVMVGGKRRMRPIL

-977 MIPLALELGSGAE
+977 MMPLALELGSGAE

-1004 ASTFFTLIIIPVIY
+1004 ASTFFTLIIIPVLY
-1018 FMLERILLKRKMK
+1018 FIIERMILKRKMK

-1037 APIRRP
+1037 VPIRRP
-1043 EDMDIMTLN
+1043 ENITVLTLD

>member
-1 MILSKIAIK
+1 MILSKLAIK
-10 RGITFTMV
+10 RGITFSMV

-26 LFGLSGLKLDLYP
+26 IFGLSSLKLDLYP

-87 GTSVIILEFDWGSD
+87 GTSVIIMEFAWGSD

-114 FVRDFLPDGATD
+114 FVRDFLPEGSTD

-157 IDEQVSPLLERL
+157 IDEQVSPILERL
-169 PGVASTDIQGGL
+169 PGVASTDVQGGL
-181 ERQIKVLI
+181 ERQIRILV
-189 DPHALAAQGFSIQ
+189 DPHALAAQGFSLQ

-235 SSIDQIGNTV
+235 ASIEQIGNTV

-255 LKNVANVVDGYKEQR
+255 LNNVAQVVDGYKEQR
-270 MVLRNNGKPALM
+270 MVLRNNGKSALM
-282 LYVMKQTDANTVRV
+282 LYVMKQTDANTVSV
-296 AKVVQEELPKIAE
+296 AKVIQEQLPKIAE

-314 IQFETVIDFADFIND
+314 VEFETVIDFSDFIND
-329 SINNLSSTIIQ
+329 AIGNLMSTLIQ

-354 NVRSSIIVAISIPVS
+354 NIRSSIIVAISIPVS
-369 IIVTFFVMNQA
+369 IIVTFFVMRQA

-408 NIFRFKE
+408 NIFRLKE
-415 DGVPIRK
+415 EGLPIRQ
-422 AAEEGTSQVSNAII
+422 AADEGTSQVSNAII

-458 MFNDMAI
+458 LFNDMAI
-465 TIVFSLSVSLIVA
+465 TIVFSLSVSLLVA

-485 ASRWIRPGKSEV
+485 TSRWVKSGQSVV
-497 KNKFLKKVSD
+497 KNKFLNRVSD
-507 SIDKFLNSVDS
+507 SIGKFLNN
-518 IYLKSLDFFMKRRK
+518 IEQLYLKSLDFFMKRRK
-532 TMLISITALFI
+532 TMLIGITILFI
-543 ITIMLSGKVGGDFL
+543 ITIIMSGRIGGDFL
-557 GNSDQGFMSIN
+557 GNSDQSMVNIN

-577 TTTNETFLAVEKLIE
+577 TTTNETFLAIEKLIE
-592 DKIPEAKN
+592 ENVPEAKN
-600 VYLAFGTGDVW
+600 VYLTFGTGDVW

-626 ISLTDINDRKRSQFE
+626 ISLTDIDERERSQFE
-641 IEDSLRKYFDFIPGA
+641 IEDSLRKYFDSVPGA
-656 TVSYQDN
+656 IVSYQDN

-669 SGEGDISI
+669 GGGGDISI
-677 KIFGYDRAV
+677 KIFGYDRTV
-686 ATAVGNQ
+686 AAAVGNQ
-693 IADVMEQ
+693 IADAMEQ
-700 VEGVVDINKSYSK
+700 VEGVVDIDKSYSK

-719 VFLDRDRISA
+719 VFLDRDRISS

-767 ENYRNSLTDLEN
+767 EEYRNSATDIEN
-779 VFITSPLG
+779 IFISSPMG
-787 HQIPLS
+787 MQIPLS
-793 NFANIVP
+793 NFATIVP
-800 GESATTIIREDQERR
+800 GESATTIVREDQERM

-827 RTTRQ
+827 STTRQ
-832 AVEEKISELILPQE
+832 AVEEKINELTLPQE

-858 MESFGYLGI
+858 MESFGYLGL

-882 LFESLLNPFII
+882 LFESLLHPFII

-899 AFIGVIWGLL
+899 AFIGVVWGLIF
-909 LTGTTL
+909 TGTTL

-940 INQLREKHDYELW
+940 INQLREKQNYELW

-977 MIPLALELGSGAE
+977 MMPLALELGSGAE

-1004 ASTFFTLIIIPVIY
+1004 ASTFFTLIIIPVLY
-1018 FMLERILLKRKMK
+1018 FIIERMLLRRKMK
-1031 KGLIKE
+1031 KGKIEKFV
-1037 APIRRP
+1037 IRRP
-1043 EDMDIMTLN
+1043 EDIDLAELN

>member
-1 MILSKIAIK
+1 MILSKLAIK

-18 YLIAIGFG
+18 YLMAIGFG

-77 VKKITSNSGA
+77 VEKITSRSGA
-87 GTSVIILEFDWGSD
+87 GTSVIIMEFDWGSD

-114 FVRDFLPDGATD
+114 FVREYLPEGATD

-132 NPAMQPIVYLAAS
+132 NPAMQPILYLAAS

-157 IDEQVSPLLERL
+157 IEEQVSPLLERM

-181 ERQIKVLI
+181 ERQIRVLI
-189 DPHALAAQGFSIQ
+189 NPHALAAQGFSIQ

-235 SSIDQIGNTV
+235 ANIEQIENTV
-245 IGQKNGVPIY
+245 IGQKSGVPVY
-255 LKNVANVVDGYKEQR
+255 LKNVARVVDGYKEQR
-270 MVLRNNGKPALM
+270 MILRNNGSSALM
-282 LYVMKQTDANTVRV
+282 LYVMKQTDGNTVKV
-296 AKVVQEELPKIAE
+296 ARTVMTELPKIAE

-314 IQFETVIDFADFIND
+314 VKFETVIDFSEYINK
-329 SINNLSSTIIQ
+329 SVSNLSTTAIQ
-340 ASFLAFLVLLFFLR
+340 ASLLAFLVLLFFLR
-354 NVRSSIIVAISIPVS
+354 NFRSSVIVAISIPVS
-369 IIVTFFVMNQA
+369 VIVTFFVMNRA

-402 AIVVLE
+402 SIVVLE

-415 DGVPIRK
+415 KGVPIRQ
-422 AAEEGTSQVSNAII
+422 AADDGTSQVSNAII
-436 AATLTTLAV
+436 ASTLTTLAV
-445 FIPILFVPGIAGI
+445 FVPILFVPGIAGI

-465 TIVFSLSVSLIVA
+465 TIVFSLSISLLVA

-485 ASRWIRPGKSEV
+485 TSRWLKSEQKQI
-497 KNKFLKKVSD
+497 KNNLLRKISD
-507 SIDKFLNSVDS
+507 SIGFFLDKIDN
-518 IYLKSLDFFMKRRK
+518 IYLKTLDYFMTRRK
-532 TMLISITALFI
+532 TMLIGISVLFI
-543 ITIMLSGKVGGDFL
+543 ITILLSSKVGGDFL
-557 GNSDQGFMSIN
+557 GNADQSFIAIN

-577 TTTNETFLAVEKLIE
+577 TSTNETFLAVEEMISRNV
-592 DKIPEAKN
+592 PEATN
-600 VYLAFGTGDVW
+600 VYLAFGTGDVFNA
-611 STIFGNAGSN
+611 IFGNAGSN

-626 ISLTDINDRKRSQFE
+626 VSLPDIKDRDRGQFE
-641 IEDSLRKYFDFIPGA
+641 IQDSLRKYFGNVPGA
-656 TVSYQDN
+656 KISYQDN

-669 SGEGDISI
+669 SGGGDISI

-686 ATAVGNQ
+686 STAVGNQ
-693 IADVMEQ
+693 IADAMEQ
-700 VEGVVDINKSYSK
+700 VEGVVDINKSYAK

-719 VFLDRDRISA
+719 IFLDRDRISA
-729 MGLSVTQVAMAIE
+729 MGLSVTQVAMVIE

-760 DVLVQLD
+760 DILVQLD
-767 ENYRNSLTDLEN
+767 EGYRQSVTDLEN
-779 VFITSPLG
+779 IYITAPTG
-787 HQIPLS
+787 GQIPLS

-800 GESATTIIREDQERR
+800 GESATTIVREDQERM
-815 VSVSCSISGKDL
+815 VSVSCMVSGSDL

-832 AVEEKISELILPQE
+832 AVVEKIEGLALPQE
-846 FRWEIGGTAEDQ
+846 FRWEIGGAAEDQ
-858 MESFGYLGI
+858 MESFGYLGL

-899 AFIGVIWGLL
+899 AFIGVIWGLF
-909 LTGTTL
+909 LTGTTM

-940 INQLREKHDYELW
+940 MNQLREKHDYELW

-977 MIPLALELGSGAE
+977 MMPLALELGSGAE

-1004 ASTFFTLIIIPVIY
+1004 ASTFFTLIIIPVFY
-1018 FMLERILLKRKMK
+1018 FTLERMLLRRKMK
-1031 KGLIKE
+1031 KGKIKDV
-1037 APIRRP
+1037 PVRRP
-1043 EDMDIMTLN
+1043 ENVNVLALD